1 MPHSAQL
8 MCTLIILRNRV
19 AGWPLVLGANR
30 DEYRDRPWEAP
41 RRDGDVVAPRDL
53 RAGGTWLAL
62 ADSGLLV
69 AVTNRPEEDPDP
81 DRPSRGTLALKL
93 ARCGDVAT
101 ARDHLLA
108 ELGGRRRNAFQVLLA
123 SATDAVVGVH
133 PGDGEAPC
141 DLVSV
146 PDGLHTLTNLTGL
159 DGLDHRGALNPLD
172 LPEGTPFPPARALL
186 EQALRTHGDKGPR
199 GVEQICKHGEDRG
212 TLSSAIIALPAIGN
226 AHEPL
231 FWFAPGVPCKT
242 FYSQV
247 TLR

>member
-1 MPHSAQL
+1 
-8 MCTLIILRNRV
+8 MCTLIVLRNRV

-30 DEYRDRPWEAP
+30 DEHHDRPWEEP

-81 DRPSRGTLALKL
+81 DRPSRGTLVLDL
-93 ARCGDVAT
+93 ARCGEVAT
-101 ARDHLLA
+101 ARDHLVS
-108 ELGGRRRNAFQVLLA
+108 ELERQRRDAFQVLLA

-133 PGDGEAPC
+133 PGNGGAAC
-141 DLVSV
+141 DLIPV
-146 PDGLHTLTNLTGL
+146 PDGLHTLTNLHGL
-159 DGLDHRGALNPLD
+159 DELHHRGALDPLD
-172 LPEGTPFPPARALL
+172 LPEGTPFPVARGLL
-186 EQALRTHGDKGPR
+186 EQALRTHGDTGPR
-199 GVEQICKHGEDRG
+199 GAGQICKHGEDRG
-212 TLSSAIIALPAIGN
+212 TLSSAIIALPAIRN

-231 FWFAPGVPCKT
+231 FWFAPGVPCRT